1 MRDIVKQ
8 HRSVTGCWILF
19 LASGLMLAVAA
30 AAIAQE
36 EEPKAP
42 AAKAKPA
49 HKAAPTE
56 KAAGKSAAAPEVPLP
71 EDPAVQAVLE
81 SKPATP
87 AECSRA
93 AKILAT
99 LQRPD
104 LAKILLKK
112 VLDANPTE
120 QQLAALAD
128 QFGATMFL
136 DLASQPDLCP
146 EAKQLADA
154 VVAANNRQL
163 QDPKRLATLIK
174 QLQDPAEDVRAQAV
188 AGLQDARAA
197 GVEALVGALAGGDEA
212 SRTALVEMGSAAAGP
227 MLAVLAGAKAEM
239 KVQAIQVL
247 NRLRAPEATPFL
259 LGPAAAAGSD
269 PRVRA
274 AANAVLTRLLGRTPS
289 KAQAVQILLKQ
300 AADYLQQRQPIRGE
314 VDGRVALWHWDEE
327 KSQCSAASYA
337 VPDAS
342 RVLAARLARDA
353 FAIAPESRQV
363 RQLYLATML
372 EEAVDRRGL
381 AKGID
386 AEKDPVAREALH
398 LGVAALNDA
407 LEYALANRLL
417 GGAIGAAQVLGQF
430 AKAQDALRTGATP
443 APLVQAACDPDC
455 RVRMA
460 ALEAIV
466 ALQPAAPLAG
476 SSRVLE
482 SLCFFA
488 ASSGARRAL
497 VAGPNV
503 PALRELGELLGALGY
518 QTDRAVGGR
527 EALRMAL
534 ASPDYEVAFI
544 DSTIDDPPAALLLQQ
559 LRHDCRTAGLRVGL
573 LARAGSFSQAQHVAG
588 EDPLCM
594 AFSRPHDQE
603 SLNWQLAQLA
613 TLGARQFVG
622 FQERQ
627 SQAVRAMRLLAV
639 LAASAGKLYD
649 LHRAQETVLTALYMP
664 ALSAPAC
671 EVLTHLGTPEA
682 QRALVELASRPT
694 QPIAARNAAATAF
707 RLNAEKFGILLSA
720 AEVHRQYNRYQQSGD
735 QDAATQRVLSSI
747 LDSIEAPTQP
757 LKAKRPPPPRKASQ

>member
-342 RVLAARLARDA
+342 RVLAARLARRLRYRARESPGPAALPGDDA
-353 FAIAPESRQV
+353 GRGGRPSRAGQ
-363 RQLYLATML
+363 RHRCGEGPGRPRSPPPRRRRL
-372 EEAVDRRGL
+372 ERRL
-381 AKGID
+381 GICLG
-386 AEKDPVAREALH
+386 EPVAGWGHRSGASARPVCQGPGRPPH
-398 LGVAALNDA
+398 RRRSGGRWCKRPATRTAASA
-407 LEYALANRLL
+407 WRPWRQSWRCNRPP
-417 GGAIGAAQVLGQF
+417 
-430 AKAQDALRTGATP
+430 RWP
-443 APLVQAACDPDC
+443 APAGCWNRSVSSP
-455 RVRMA
+455 
-460 ALEAIV
+460 
-466 ALQPAAPLAG
+466 PAAAP
-476 SSRVLE
+476 
-482 SLCFFA
+482 
-488 ASSGARRAL
+488 
-497 VAGPNV
+497 AGPWS
-503 PALRELGELLGALGY
+503 PAPTSPPCGNWGNSSAPLGY

-573 LARAGSFSQAQHVAG
+573 LARRGSFSQAQHVAG

-639 LAASAGKLYD
+639 LAASSGKLYD